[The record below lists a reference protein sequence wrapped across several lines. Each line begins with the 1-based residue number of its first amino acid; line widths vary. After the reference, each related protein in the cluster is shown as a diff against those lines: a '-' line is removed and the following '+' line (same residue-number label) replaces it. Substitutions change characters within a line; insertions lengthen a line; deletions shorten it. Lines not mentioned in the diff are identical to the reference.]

1 MVGEPSGW
9 TAERQRSLQER
20 LIDPWAQDEWLFPTA
35 LDAKRRRVYA
45 YRFTCASAGLN
56 VELKYALWRKF
67 ESRAGAPLRTHA
79 EPDHLALLI
88 GFLNQIA
95 PSAPSLLVK
104 PLEQWEVRLRSYL
117 VASGQYRRGNRS
129 YLLATQEYAT
139 RPIEDTRIRL
149 LRYIYTTVAD
159 AYDGRAP
166 TDKDLWDLRRMGHA
180 VNPTRAGDAL
190 NFTLLA
196 QPWLRDLAKAYMRYN
211 KEIHSPDNCQQKL
224 RALRY
229 FSQFLAEREPTI
241 QPRGI
246 DRALIVAYIAYL
258 GDRRVSNYSKYN
270 LLTHLRTVLRSCAHE
285 LRMADITKE
294 EIIFPH
300 DAPLRERPLPREIPL
315 EVLAQLRQRLAT
327 LPMPI
332 LRMVVI
338 TLECGLRINE
348 LCTLRMDSLCQD
360 SKGQWSL
367 QFYQSK
373 LKQEHIIPLVND
385 EVVAAIQAQQRDIRE
400 QWDTACPYPF
410 PSLRSPTKPFQ
421 QGTFST
427 LLNGWAIAQD
437 IRDRTGRV
445 YRFQSHQFRHS
456 VGMRLINDD
465 VPLDVISRLL
475 GHRSIT
481 MTEVYARKRA
491 ETVRAEL
498 ARAHQRNKTVDY
510 AGQVVSGDPRAD
522 DPDVA
527 LVRQGLRGQVLP
539 LGSCGRLQV
548 LGPCDHENKC
558 LSCNFWLTSRHD
570 LPGLKRMDERIAGL
584 LPRARAANNQTVVAN
599 LEHIHPSVQL
609 RIAALEDSGPVG
621 PADRADELNRLRAEA
636 LDAEAALAEARE
648 ARLMMAAR
656 QLEGRVADLRARIA
670 VVEEAAH
677 DR

>member
-1 MVGEPSGW
+1 MSPIRAFTFSG
-9 TAERQRSLQER
+9 R
-20 LIDPWAQDEWLFPTA
+20 WA
-35 LDAKRRRVYA
+35 K
-45 YRFTCASAGLN
+45 
-56 VELKYALWRKF
+56 
-67 ESRAGAPLRTHA
+67 
-79 EPDHLALLI
+79 
-88 GFLNQIA
+88 IA
-95 PSAPSLLVK
+95 
-104 PLEQWEVRLRSYL
+104 
-117 VASGQYRRGNRS
+117 
-129 YLLATQEYAT
+129 
-139 RPIEDTRIRL
+139 
-149 LRYIYTTVAD
+149 
-159 AYDGRAP
+159 
-166 TDKDLWDLRRMGHA
+166 
-180 VNPTRAGDAL
+180 
-190 NFTLLA
+190 
-196 QPWLRDLAKAYMRYN
+196 
-211 KEIHSPDNCQQKL
+211 
-224 RALRY
+224 
-229 FSQFLAEREPTI
+229 
-241 QPRGI
+241 
-246 DRALIVAYIAYL
+246 
-258 GDRRVSNYSKYN
+258 
-270 LLTHLRTVLRSCAHE
+270 
-285 LRMADITKE
+285 
-294 EIIFPH
+294 
-300 DAPLRERPLPREIPL
+300 
-315 EVLAQLRQRLAT
+315 
-327 LPMPI
+327 
-332 LRMVVI
+332 
-338 TLECGLRINE
+338 
-348 LCTLRMDSLCQD
+348 
-360 SKGQWSL
+360 
-367 QFYQSK
+367 
-373 LKQEHIIPLVND
+373 IPLVND

-400 QWDTACPYPF
+400 RWGTACPYLF

-522 DPDVA
+522 DPDIA
-527 LVRQGLRGQVLP
+527 LLRQGLRGQVLP

-609 RIAALEDSGPVG
+609 RIAALDDSGPAG
-621 PADRADELNRLRAEA
+621 LADRADDLNRLR
-636 LDAEAALAEARE
+636 AEAALAEARE
-648 ARLMMAAR
+648 ARLMLAAR

-670 VVEEAAH
+670 VVEEASH